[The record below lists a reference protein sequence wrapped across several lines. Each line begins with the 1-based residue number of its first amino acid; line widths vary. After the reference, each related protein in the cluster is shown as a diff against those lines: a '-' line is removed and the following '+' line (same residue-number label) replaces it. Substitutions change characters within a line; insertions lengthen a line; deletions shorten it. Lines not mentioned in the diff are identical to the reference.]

1 MSGPSGASIGPE
13 NRWTSASLQLSLCLK
28 VQDRKFVIFHC
39 PVAKE
44 CAAGFFNLLFSIY
57 YFPLLGV
64 CLQWMVDFQFVQS
77 IFDRPLGENA
87 ENQ

>member
-1 MSGPSGASIGPE
+1 MSGPSGASIGPAIGGLPL
-13 NRWTSASLQLSLCLK
+13 RSSLGGTGSLLFFIAPW
-28 VQDRKFVIFHC
+28 RKD
-39 PVAKE
+39 ALR
-44 CAAGFFNLLFSIY
+44 GFFIYYLLFSIY
-57 YFPLLGV
+57 YFPLLEV